1 MASHWQPHWDADT
14 GLVSRR
20 SSVGRARACRRAAP
34 LRPARAATT
43 QKLLSPLE
51 FRRMTDSQ
59 IAQAEG
65 ARAEGN
71 ERFKQGD
78 DEQGTSKYMLQGG
91 LRSSAHTDLA

>member
-1 MASHWQPHWDADT
+1 
-14 GLVSRR
+14 
-20 SSVGRARACRRAAP
+20 
-34 LRPARAATT
+34 
-43 QKLLSPLE
+43 
-51 FRRMTDSQ
+51 MTDSQ